1 MSKRVYTLKRATGR
15 MKIQHMHMV
24 LDFRADL
31 KDKQDET
38 MTEGTR
44 LWMIE
49 EIKRL
54 MPDFQA
60 WYDKVYTLRR
70 DGKDKEYEAAIRQK
84 YDDLRSEIET
94 AEILA
99 WLSPAVDYDA
109 VDTMA
114 LRTSQ
119 MIDASISANWDSIPE
134 IPL

>member
-31 KDKQDET
+31 KDKQAET

-44 LWMIE
+44 QWMIE

-54 MPDFQA
+54 MPDFRT

-70 DGKDKEYEAAIRQK
+70 DGKDKEYEDAIRQK

-99 WLSPAVDYDA
+99 WLSPSDYDTPDP
-109 VDTMA
+109 VA